1 MTRIVLIPTP
11 SSDGRTIVLRAVAEP
26 RGERLRR
33 LVERVRE
40 TLRGRP
46 AR

>member
-11 SSDGRTIVLRAVAEP
+11 SADGSTVVLRAVTEG

-33 LVERVRE
+33 LVDR
-40 TLRGRP
+40 LRARLGR
-46 AR
+46 

>member
-11 SSDGRTIVLRAVAEP
+11 SADGRIVLRAVAEP

-33 LVERVRE
+33 LVARLRERF
-40 TLRGRP
+40 

>member
-11 SSDGRTIVLRAVAEP
+11 SADGRTIVLRAVVEP

-33 LVERVRE
+33 LAARVRDA
-40 TLRGRP
+40 LRGRQD
-46 AR
+46 R